1 MAERRMFSKSVIDTD
16 QFIEMPVSARL
27 LYFDLGMRADDDG
40 FITPKRVMKMTGA
53 TEDDLRILITR
64 KYVIPFESG
73 VIVIRHWR
81 MNNYL
86 KNDRYKETEYKT
98 EKDCLELVENKYEPK
113 TGTLLDTECLQS
125 GYTGKDRIE
134 IELELGKDNTSKI
147 NKGDS
152 KEGNEKCSKNPISS
166 ALLKKY
172 EGVFVDFRN
181 AEAIMG
187 WIESRKKTNK
197 KPPTD
202 RAIELA
208 IKKAIEFNNATP
220 QHSIADYFDNATLNG
235 WQGIFQF
242 NDEQK
247 NSALRKNIK
256 AAPDYDPSQE
266 INVTKYS
273 FDGEDS

>member
-1 MAERRMFSKSVIDTD
+1 MAEKRMFSKSVIDTD

-53 TEDDLRILITR
+53 TEDDLRILISR
-64 KYVIPFESG
+64 RYVIPFESG

-86 KNDRYKETEYKT
+86 KSDRYKETEYKD
-98 EKDCLELVENKYEPK
+98 EKDCLELVENRYEIK
-113 TGTLLDTECLQS
+113 DGTNLDTKCLQS

-134 IELELGKDNTSKI
+134 IELEIDKDSTSKI
-147 NKGDS
+147 NKGES
-152 KEGNEKCSKNPISS
+152 KEGNENRSKNLISP
-166 ALLKKY
+166 ALFKKF
-172 EGVFVDFRN
+172 EGVFADFRN
-181 AEAIMG
+181 ADAIMG

-208 IKKAIEFNNATP
+208 IKKAIEFNKETP

-242 NDEQK
+242 KDDKQNSSGKPQK
-247 NSALRKNIK
+247 TTS
-256 AAPDYDPSQE
+256 DYIPGFKIE
-266 INVTKYS
+266 EEV
-273 FDGEDS
+273 F